1 MKSKSEKRLG
11 SYDIYDEESRLVLQ
25 LGSNDP
31 ERIEAC
37 VENILRHYYFRE
49 INVNFGCPSI
59 ESGGAAT
66 YGASLMKDASLTGQL
81 VSSIEKALSGSKC

>member
-1 MKSKSEKRLG
+1 LKSKSEKRLG

-37 VENILRHYYFRE
+37 VENILKY
-49 INVNFGCPSI
+49 
-59 ESGGAAT
+59 
-66 YGASLMKDASLTGQL
+66 
-81 VSSIEKALSGSKC
+81 